1 MVPVPIKIS
10 GNPSKLNFA
19 QVKLPL
25 QPAPDSLRAHA
36 AAVHAAGKPHRHFRA
51 LSLIGGQT
59 AQNEQIQFNDF
70 GRVLAANFQSIFD
83 PGSYEDRQKVVRDA
97 YVGSPRK
104 QRYLGEIDRIIRN
117 SSPALAAEVP
127 LIEDPAAPV
136 EVTKHFDDLPSLR
149 NKILLLVGAVGCGK
163 STFVDHLRE
172 VSLPDELKQHTA
184 WVRIDLN
191 PAPVTKDEIY
201 HWLRQQIIAGIRA
214 TAPDI
219 DTTTLAN
226 LQILYRQ
233 QVQEFQKGEGAL
245 FPPDSAPHNER
256 LANLL
261 AALKQD
267 HLVTIR
273 CLEQFLCTGRG

>member
-1 MVPVPIKIS
+1 MDCEMVSV
-10 GNPSKLNFA
+10 
-19 QVKLPL
+19 
-25 QPAPDSLRAHA
+25 
-36 AAVHAAGKPHRHFRA
+36 A
-51 LSLIGGQT
+51 LSSSTHMRHGRERRERRGRIRTKTLSRPSCVSVLPPG
-59 AQNEQIQFNDF
+59 F
-70 GRVLAANFQSIFD
+70 GVRPPLRSC
-83 PGSYEDRQKVVRDA
+83 EDRQKVVRDA

-117 SSPALAAEVP
+117 PSPALAAEVP